1 MGKAAGGK
9 KGFQVGIACGGEVDV
24 PLKGRRN
31 GAQGE
36 VGPPVAW
43 ISEAS
48 S

>member
-9 KGFQVGIACGGEVDV
+9 KGSQVGIACGGEADV
-24 PLKGRRN
+24 PPKVRRE

-36 VGPPVAW
+36 VSPPVAW